1 MLFMYEK
8 KAISTPCRAM
18 VSCPAFVLLIVVEF
32 SNKVVDDS
40 DVACPFSV
48 DHIAFADDDL
58 VD

>member
-1 MLFMYEK
+1 MYEE

-18 VSCPAFVLLIVVEF
+18 VSCPAFFLLIVVEF

-48 DHIAFADDDL
+48 DHITFADDDL